1 MSQQSFHTS
10 YKVAAVLLTTLTLTA
25 CATPTVTTQVQI
37 SSRLSMSPTLD
48 NPNLRPMPDWGHTV
62 AIVPGASTK
71 AMDPTYEAIKESVKA
86 MLFAAKFEPI
96 EGNKRSDYKLS
107 IDWSLKPSRKIE
119 EIEEVPV
126 MMPGPIIWNP
136 RYHHYHRM
144 GMETVWMSQVRH
156 VQLYMR
162 TLTLNLYEGK
172 DKTPVYTATVS
183 HESRCKQY
191 RDAIPYLVHAGINNL
206 YSPNG
211 TQKLETVEAVT
222 EICR

>member
-1 MSQQSFHTS
+1 
-10 YKVAAVLLTTLTLTA
+10 
-25 CATPTVTTQVQI
+25 
-37 SSRLSMSPTLD
+37 
-48 NPNLRPMPDWGHTV
+48 
-62 AIVPGASTK
+62 
-71 AMDPTYEAIKESVKA
+71 
-86 MLFAAKFEPI
+86 
-96 EGNKRSDYKLS
+96 
-107 IDWSLKPSRKIE
+107 
-119 EIEEVPV
+119 

-144 GMETVWMSQVRH
+144 GMETVWVSQVRH